1 MIAFCKKL
9 LCVKKLCKFIHKKI
23 YEIFSNYN
31 FIEKKGLFNGQKYVT
46 TS

>member
-1 MIAFCKKL
+1 MISFCKIA
-9 LCVKKLCKFIHKKI
+9 LCKKLCKFIHKKI

-31 FIEKKGLFNGQKYVT
+31 LIEKKGLFNGQKYGT